1 MAGEVKKQL
10 SIEKEMLH
18 LSSIFQDASS
28 RFCPSFTK
36 GKSQRKIHGM
46 KSNVFCHQIE
56 VVPRI
61 GWIKTYHAWRPMI
74 LWIPAIPAILL
85 WTKRGAVLDDLTR
98 VPRSRIRGFDPTR
111 TMLDET
117 SSGSVFCW
125 FFSPQMWENCST
137 LFLCHPFTLVDGRI
151 LSGRNADNWSMVIAI
166 RQACYLHLVRLTLI
180 FQENCLW
187 SSWACHVTPSS
198 GWDDGPWQ
206 QWQWQVWQT
215 CSRHSQSLQHP

>member
-1 MAGEVKKQL
+1 
-10 SIEKEMLH
+10 MLH

-85 WTKRGAVLDDLTR
+85 WTKRGAVLDDLTTWRGSHAPGSGDLTQPEPCLTKLR
-98 VPRSRIRGFDPTR
+98 VVPCSAG
-111 TMLDET
+111 
-117 SSGSVFCW
+117 